1 MGNRHTVAFLS
12 SSCSMTLNDIEI
24 VWVNMMGIAMVIL
37 MPMMRSMVRSMVRS
51 MMRSMRSMM
60 VVTSSTLSI
69 YVIKIGLEDLTICA
83 IISVVNIAI

>member
-1 MGNRHTVAFLS
+1 
-12 SSCSMTLNDIEI
+12 MTLNDIEI

-37 MPMMRSMVRSMVRS
+37 MPMMRSMVRSMMRTMMRS
-51 MMRSMRSMM
+51 MMRSMVRSMM

>member
-1 MGNRHTVAFLS
+1 
-12 SSCSMTLNDIEI
+12 MTLNDIEI